1 MNLIRL
7 SRTVGGDHEGSSMV
21 CFRDADGSFLDS
33 FCSRLGFVLSA
44 EGHGRPQRESH
55 RKHAHSRP
63 LEWFLLMETE
73 GDAQT
78 LWPVFT
84 RMSLRPGPQDQKGA
98 VVLSLVLGIN

>member
-1 MNLIRL
+1 MNGAAWSASGMLM
-7 SRTVGGDHEGSSMV
+7 DHSQT
-21 CFRDADGSFLDS
+21 A
-33 FCSRLGFVLSA
+33 FVLGWGLFCLPKVMGVLSVK
-44 EGHGRPQRESH
+44 SH

-98 VVLSLVLGIN
+98 GVLSPVLGIN